1 MKQAQGLS
9 IVGLGSQAG
18 GAGSAVLV
26 DLLAEFGPPIP
37 SADIVCSPLCSQV
50 SERLVRLGYDH
61 SDDRVTV
68 YRRLSLNRNA
78 A

>member
-18 GAGSAVLV
+18 GAGLAVLV

-37 SADIVCSPLCSQV
+37 SADIVHGPLCSQV
-50 SERLVRLGYDH
+50 SERLVCLGYDH
-61 SDDRVTV
+61 SDDRVTLDLRV
-68 YRRLSLNRNA
+68 GYT
-78 A
+78 